1 MLPPPNGP
9 KPNDLQ
15 KILFAG
21 LKKRMHGAKGFARDR
36 KNKYKVKRTRPS
48 SVVNLEDDA
57 LDRMEYDILD
67 RKARRREALAEKRKC
82 RRETRAANQALK
94 SAAKLQRTVR
104 QLLKEL
110 PTVVVPVAPPS
121 LAPPRDDPIRP
132 EPPSELAP
140 SPSLDHIAAVLTAAV
155 DAVVVQ
161 QQQQQQ
167 PPENDWEEL
176 THEDT
181 AAAPPAT
188 EATLTAEASV
198 TTPPP
203 PPSPEGENSAAEP
216 PGTFQRL
223 KNWLW

>member
-110 PTVVVPVAPPS
+110 PTVVVPVVPPI
-121 LAPPRDDPIRP
+121 LAPPRDNPTRP

-161 QQQQQQ
+161 QQQQQ

-181 AAAPPAT
+181 AAAPPPAT
-188 EATLTAEASV
+188 EETLTATAT
-198 TTPPP
+198 TTPSH
-203 PPSPEGENSAAEP
+203 SPEGENSAAEP